1 MLLHGLILAG
11 GEGRRLGGIDKAL
24 LTFGGQTLLQRTFS
38 RFYPQVHAI
47 ALSANGDPARFPAFA
62 GPVLRDAGAAGLGP
76 MAGVLAGLD
85 WLADAGGDCLATVS
99 VDTPFFPGDLVAQ
112 LVLAGESTGGFA
124 LAECGGRL
132 HPTCG
137 LWPISQRE
145 PLRAALQ
152 AGERRIGDWAQAQG
166 AARAVF
172 PETAPDSFLNINTPE
187 DLAMAE
193 VALKYEGSR

>member
-1 MLLHGLILAG
+1 MLIHGLILAG
-11 GEGRRLGGIDKAL
+11 GQGRRLGGVDKAL
-24 LTFGGQTLLQRTFS
+24 LTLGSQSLLERTFS
-38 RFYPQVHAI
+38 RFYPQIHAI
-47 ALSANGDPARFPAFA
+47 ALSANGDPALYPAFA
-62 GPVLRDAGAAGLGP
+62 GPVLRDAGGAGLGP

-99 VDTPFFPGDLVAQ
+99 VDTPFFPGDLVAR

-137 LWPISQRE
+137 LWPIGQRAA
-145 PLRAALQ
+145 LRAALQ
-152 AGERRIGDWAQAQG
+152 AGERRISDWAQAQG

-172 PETAPDSFLNINTPE
+172 PVTVPDAFLNINTPE

-193 VALKYEGSR
+193 AALKSEGA